1 MAENNNTKNN
11 KAGVK
16 DDFTSSSYYNLG
28 GMSDKS
34 FPGYSAGDQRSP
46 YYSPDHLSAGG
57 VQVTRG
63 GTYEKPVLP
72 MEDYGAFQ
80 RGFGE
85 AFQPPA
91 PQEPPTYEELEF
103 DWNTAQGE
111 EDDFFT
117 TTTEDR
123 VATED
128 DISNGLV
135 LKDDNT
141 AYSLEEYN
149 ALSDDEKSKLQVKG
163 KKQQWKIGKING
175 LENNFREN
183 ILDPLSLAYNNCP
196 KGDQRCRDEK
206 LNELAGYKTV
216 STGLQAL
223 IDFSDADLN
232 DINVS
237 TQFLPGLNGEP
248 DKNGITIGKFAE
260 ISNQHPSDIQYGSA
274 VDDNGDKAYGLYVY
288 DRKTKK
294 KHFIN
299 TSAVDE
305 QYGVDHYKVKYDQS
319 GAVQK
324 ALQKDGSMEGF
335 GDVMSRRNEMT
346 YTENTID
353 DISLQVGGKKVKV
366 TENFENYITNDYY
379 RSGYVHH
386 RNGALNAF
394 TSVNDPNLP
403 SAWNQTMQKFK
414 DGTFIP
420 DFGITGY
427 VNGQPIQADV
437 NNFNAGKI
445 LNAQDFEQLKRQ
457 LKIPAN
463 TTYNQFVGVDD
474 NGSFIGNGI
483 LQGLPSGAWNNVSK
497 ELMLKMTQD
506 HWAETSKITNDN
518 HGYLESPNG
527 RAETRNSYQYKIDNN
542 LLAVPQGSSV
552 SVNVGDDT
560 TPVDYGDVFTK
571 VDTLFYGPD
580 ALFSPTQGAPG
591 PGVLEPKGKLVNL
604 NDQNTFNILSD
615 AVVAVGGGNITLQTP
630 ESLTNMIRTDL
641 LNDDAYAEY
650 TSYDQLEGEVKEQ
663 FDRAVSKTY
672 NSNTSQGNARGAELF
687 IYDQDKNKI
696 KTAGQLYSKMY
707 YGENVAKFLDQFAPT
722 STRGDIIKQYKNTE
736 KYKVDQLLKKAV
748 KDGNN
753 EGLTKEQIVTA
764 NYIRSVEG
772 KKPVGVPYIN
782 PGSPQ

>member
-1 MAENNNTKNN
+1 MAEKDNKNL
-11 KAGVK
+11 KK
-16 DDFTSSSYYNLG
+16 DDFTSAEYYNLAG
-28 GMSDKS
+28 GVSNKS
-34 FPGYSAGDQRSP
+34 IPGYSAGNQGSP
-46 YYSPDHLSAGG
+46 YYSPDPLAAGG

-85 AFQPPA
+85 AFQPPV
-91 PQEPPTYEELEF
+91 PTEPPTYEELEF
-103 DWNTAQGE
+103 DWNTAQGD

-117 TTTEDR
+117 TTTDDR
-123 VATED
+123 VATKD
-128 DISNGLV
+128 DISGGLV
-135 LKDDNT
+135 LKEDNT
-141 AYSLEEYN
+141 PYTLEEYN
-149 ALSDDEKSKLQVKG
+149 ALSNEDKNKLQVKG
-163 KKQQWKIGKING
+163 KKEQWKIGKIKG

-183 ILDPLSLAYNNCP
+183 ILEPLSIDYNNCP
-196 KGDQRCRDEK
+196 KGDQKCRDEK
-206 LNELAGYKTV
+206 LKKIAGYQGI
-216 STGLQAL
+216 STGLQSL
-223 IDFSDADLN
+223 VDLSDADLN

-237 TQFLPGLNGEP
+237 TQFLPGLSGKP

-260 ISNQHPSDIQYGSA
+260 ISSLHPSDVEYGSTT
-274 VDDNGDKAYGLYVY
+274 DDFGDEVYGLWVY
-288 DRKTKK
+288 DRETKK

-305 QYGVDHYKVKYDQS
+305 QYGVDNYKVKYDQS

-346 YTENTID
+346 YTECSIGD
-353 DISLQVGGKKVKV
+353 MSLMVKGKKVQV
-366 TENFENYITNDYY
+366 TKNFENYITDDYY

-386 RNGALNAF
+386 RNGAKNAF
-394 TSVNDPNLP
+394 STVNDPNLP

-414 DGTFIP
+414 NGTFIP

-427 VNGQPIQADV
+427 ENGQPIQASV
-437 NNFNAGKI
+437 NDFNSGQI
-445 LNAQDFEQLKRQ
+445 LNVQDFEQLKRQ
-457 LKIPAN
+457 LRIPAG
-463 TTYNQFVGVDD
+463 TTYNEFVGIDS
-474 NGSFIGNGI
+474 NGTFTGNGL
-483 LQGLPSGAWNNVSK
+483 LQKLPDGAWNNVNK

-518 HGYLESPNG
+518 HGYLESTNG

-560 TPVDYGDVFTK
+560 TPVDYENIFTN

-591 PGVLEPKGKLVNL
+591 PGVLEPKGKLINL

-615 AVVAVGGGNITLQTP
+615 AVAGIAGVDATLQTP
-630 ESLTNMIRTDL
+630 ESLTNMMRTDL
-641 LNDDAYAEY
+641 LNEDDYAEY
-650 TSYDQLEGEVKEQ
+650 TSYDQLEGEVKEK
-663 FDRAVSKTY
+663 FDKAILKQY
-672 NSNTSQGNARGAELF
+672 NTAISQGNARGAELF
-687 IYDQDKNKI
+687 IYDQGINKV

-707 YGENVAKFLDQFAPT
+707 YGENVAKFLDQFA
-722 STRGDIIKQYKNTE
+722 SVSKRGEALKQYKLTP

-772 KKPVGVPYIN
+772 KKPIGIPYIN
-782 PGSPQ
+782 PGSSQ